1 MPYIRYFGGR
11 PPSSIAEH
19 VTYEDPNAPCKRGLA
34 ELMANGRRFAEETCH
49 EPTEK
54 ANALEG
60 YLNSNPYPGLEHV
73 GGIGLVQAALR
84 PIDEE
89 ITAIEYQRVRGE
101 VLNANREY
109 RERSACELA
118 KNNNPQRR
126 ASSEHESLG
135 WRTRVWI
142 TSFTEMDHHVAY
154 ALGRKSFAYMRVR
167 DPHPSG
173 LTAQLFDIYHPSDG
187 GAEQALLE
195 GLDYAELLVDLL
207 ALSGYGA
214 AGIGRVLGTTVPYCR
229 MEEEFQLA
237 TYGASIFNTPIP
249 VSPDQFGKELTE
261 SGRLALR
268 HLRDGLSASIPTLA
282 FSAFW
287 NLLERQAEEEAR
299 LGKLRRMVKCQTCGA
314 EREEGW
320 NLKSGFEAMYT
331 NAGIDPS
338 LFNRHRSRR
347 GSIQHGAKAPTTSY
361 LNEVFQDLAQIQ
373 VAAVVAAAKEA
384 GIMPGTATYLSAIW
398 PIAMFSC
405 RAKKDR
411 SVDIQFERV
420 SVRAGAGTVPQRIA
434 GNAERAVQI
443 GMEMPAKI
451 DPLSLPPIQE

>member
-1 MPYIRYFGGR
+1 
-11 PPSSIAEH
+11 
-19 VTYEDPNAPCKRGLA
+19 
-34 ELMANGRRFAEETCH
+34 
-49 EPTEK
+49 
-54 ANALEG
+54 
-60 YLNSNPYPGLEHV
+60 
-73 GGIGLVQAALR
+73 
-84 PIDEE
+84 
-89 ITAIEYQRVRGE
+89 
-101 VLNANREY
+101 
-109 RERSACELA
+109 
-118 KNNNPQRR
+118 
-126 ASSEHESLG
+126 
-135 WRTRVWI
+135 
-142 TSFTEMDHHVAY
+142 
-154 ALGRKSFAYMRVR
+154 
-167 DPHPSG
+167 
-173 LTAQLFDIYHPSDG
+173 
-187 GAEQALLE
+187 
-195 GLDYAELLVDLL
+195 
-207 ALSGYGA
+207 
-214 AGIGRVLGTTVPYCR
+214 
-229 MEEEFQLA
+229 
-237 TYGASIFNTPIP
+237 
-249 VSPDQFGKELTE
+249 
-261 SGRLALR
+261 
-268 HLRDGLSASIPTLA
+268 
-282 FSAFW
+282 
-287 NLLERQAEEEAR
+287 
-299 LGKLRRMVKCQTCGA
+299 MVKCQTCGA